1 MDLLLAEHG
10 LIIEADGRVKYTGD
24 ELWAEKR
31 RETRLR
37 ALGYRVERLLW
48 EDVVHRWAE
57 TRRRL
62 RLTLRLPADVV
73 GNPVENQPH
82 QAGRRIGA
90 L

>member
-1 MDLLLAEHG
+1 MLAEHR

-48 EDVVHRWAE
+48 EDAVHRWPE

-62 RLTLRLPADVV
+62 QLCLRLPA
-73 GNPVENQPH
+73 
-82 QAGRRIGA
+82 
-90 L
+90 